1 METEV
6 IQIEKEKKSSN
17 KMVLK
22 KKEMVVTS
30 EEKNLSNKIIRQI
43 IEAS

>member
-1 METEV
+1 
-6 IQIEKEKKSSN
+6 
-17 KMVLK
+17 MVLK